1 MSSGVSEPSY
11 FGVMFIWLDF
21 FYVLFKVTTS
31 PVFCLFKLKHL
42 RRVFYC
48 LGGITLT
55 CFLVQ
60 VTTGHN
66 QRRAMPGGA
75 KEKKPSQPS
84 MNTAVVS
91 HIHSVLVLDNFVACA
106 EKWPFLL

>member
-42 RRVFYC
+42 RRVFC
-48 LGGITLT
+48 
-55 CFLVQ
+55 CNECKVFFLR
-60 VTTGHN
+60 TELLLCDLIYPT
-66 QRRAMPGGA
+66 
-75 KEKKPSQPS
+75 S
-84 MNTAVVS
+84 
-91 HIHSVLVLDNFVACA
+91 CA
-106 EKWPFLL
+106 LFKVWVI